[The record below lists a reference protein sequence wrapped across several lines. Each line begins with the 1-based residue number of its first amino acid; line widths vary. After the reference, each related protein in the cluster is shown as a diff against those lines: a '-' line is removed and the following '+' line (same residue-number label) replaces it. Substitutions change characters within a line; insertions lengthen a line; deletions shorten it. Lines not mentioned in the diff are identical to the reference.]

1 LFCGTTGDNRKKEKK
16 KKLVK
21 HVFDTR
27 NHQGCI
33 HRSKL
38 LKKETERQ
46 AESELGEMMAKCFIK
61 PMENINLQIHEAY

>member
-1 LFCGTTGDNRKKEKK
+1 MELLVTIEKK
-16 KKLVK
+16 KIAK
-21 HVFDTR
+21 HVYDTR

-46 AESELGEMMAKCFIK
+46 AESELEEMMAKCFIK
-61 PMENINLQIHEAY
+61 PMENISLQIHEAY